1 MNMCLLVI
9 VDYSVSLFFLCN
21 LSTYIVGFFVRKKKR
36 KKKFYSLFFVF
47 SFILY
52 TSFILYDFFSALSS
66 FISAFFLFCHWH
78 YIHFFLVGS
87 ILVVVVVFCCHLF
100 NPFVILLIFDYIFC
114 LFIFYRIIIIIQAVK
129 KKVKKTSLVKE
140 HIFPV

>member
-1 MNMCLLVI
+1 MITWAFLLEKK
-9 VDYSVSLFFLCN
+9 
-21 LSTYIVGFFVRKKKR
+21 TKKK
-36 KKKFYSLFFVF
+36 KSFFPLCF

-52 TSFILYDFFSALSS
+52 TRFILYDFFSALSS

-78 YIHFFLVGS
+78 YIHFFWWAAFSL
-87 ILVVVVVFCCHLF
+87 LLLLFFFFCCHLF

-114 LFIFYRIIIIIQAVK
+114 LFIFYRVIIIQAVK